1 MKPDI
6 QLKKF
11 FEHDDR
17 FLSLFNAYFY
27 HGESVLKEE
36 YLSPDDSEVV
46 KLVASNHIAVI
57 RRYKENEYFAL
68 FVLEN
73 QSKVDYGMVVRVLRY
88 ISLLYERELRK
99 ASPNNYTPKGTK
111 LPMVRA
117 IVLYTGEK
125 EWDGARKLSDMIL
138 DENGQK
144 IKLDPAEDFFLNI
157 IELNKD
163 VSYNL
168 NNQCV
173 QDFIDLVHQLYDTTI
188 HLGDTDRV
196 YQRDAVLA
204 AYSITKDEQLKL
216 ILEQEEGDVKV
227 CEAMREL
234 FEDATNKGIT
244 KGIGIGIEKGR
255 AEGRAEEKIETN
267 TINLR
272 SIMVNLNLNAD
283 QAMDALSIDAK
294 DRDFYREKLAA
305 LSKN

>member
-27 HGESVLKEE
+27 HEESVLKEE

-46 KLVASNHIAVI
+46 KLVASNHIDVI

-73 QSKVDYGMVVRVLRY
+73 QSKVDYGMVVPVLRY

-125 EWDGARKLSDMIL
+125 EWDGPRKLSDMIL

-144 IKLDPAEDFFLNI
+144 IKLDPAEDFFLNL

-283 QAMDALSIDAK
+283 QAMDALSIDEK

>member
-46 KLVASNHIAVI
+46 KLVASNHIDVI

-73 QSKVDYGMVVRVLRY
+73 QSKVDYGMVVRIMKYQV
-88 ISLLYERELRK
+88 LLYERELRK
-99 ASPNNYTPKGTK
+99 AFPNNYTPKGTK

-125 EWDGARKLSDMIL
+125 EWDGPRKLSDMIL

-144 IKLDPAEDFFLNI
+144 IELDPIEDFSLNL

-234 FEDATNKGIT
+234 FEDARNKGI
-244 KGIGIGIEKGR
+244 
-255 AEGRAEEKIETN
+255 
-267 TINLR
+267 
-272 SIMVNLNLNAD
+272 
-283 QAMDALSIDAK
+283 
-294 DRDFYREKLAA
+294 
-305 LSKN
+305 

>member
-11 FEHDDR
+11 FEHNDR

-36 YLSPDDSEVV
+36 YLSQDDSEVV

-57 RRYKENEYFAL
+57 RRYKESEYFAL
-68 FVLEN
+68 IVLEN

-88 ISLLYERELRK
+88 ISLLYERDLRK

-125 EWDGARKLSDMIL
+125 EWDGPRKLSDMIL

-144 IKLDPAEDFFLNI
+144 IKLDPAEDFFLNL

-173 QDFIDLVHQLYDTTI
+173 QDFMDLVHQLYDTTI
-188 HLGDTDRV
+188 HIGDTDRV
-196 YQRDAVLA
+196 YQRDAVQA

-216 ILEQEEGDVKV
+216 ILEQEAGDVKV

-234 FEDATNKGIT
+234 FQDERNKGISE
-244 KGIGIGIEKGR
+244 GIGI
-255 AEGRAEEKIETN
+255 GRAEEKIET
-267 TINLR
+267 
-272 SIMVNLNLNAD
+272 SISFLHSIIVNLNFNVD
-283 QAMDALSIDAK
+283 QAMDALSIDEK
-294 DRDFYREKLAA
+294 DRDFYREKLAS

>member
-1 MKPDI
+1 
-6 QLKKF
+6 
-11 FEHDDR
+11 
-17 FLSLFNAYFY
+17 
-27 HGESVLKEE
+27 
-36 YLSPDDSEVV
+36 
-46 KLVASNHIAVI
+46 
-57 RRYKENEYFAL
+57 
-68 FVLEN
+68 
-73 QSKVDYGMVVRVLRY
+73 MVVRIMKYQV
-88 ISLLYERELRK
+88 LLYERELRK

-144 IKLDPAEDFFLNI
+144 IELDPAEDFFLNI

-188 HLGDTDRV
+188 HLGDMNRI
-196 YQRDAVLA
+196 YQRDAVQA

-216 ILEQEEGDVKV
+216 ILEQEEGGVKV

-234 FEDATNKGIT
+234 FEDARNQ
-244 KGIGIGIEKGR
+244 
-255 AEGRAEEKIETN
+255 GRAEEKIETS
-267 TINLR
+267 ISNLH
-272 SIMVNLNLNAD
+272 SIMVNLNFNAD
-283 QAMDALSIDAK
+283 QAMDALSIDEK
-294 DRDFYREKLAA
+294 DRDFYREKLAS

>member
-27 HGESVLKEE
+27 QGESVLKEE
-36 YLSPDDSEVV
+36 YLSQDDSEVV
-46 KLVASNHIAVI
+46 KLVASNHIDVI
-57 RRYKENEYFAL
+57 RRYKENEYFTL

-73 QSKVDYGMVVRVLRY
+73 QSKVDYGMVVRIMKYQV
-88 ISLLYERELRK
+88 LLYERELRK

-144 IKLDPAEDFFLNI
+144 IELDPIEDFSLNL

-173 QDFIDLVHQLYDTTI
+173 QDFIDLVHQLYDKSI
-188 HLGDTDRV
+188 HLGDMDRV
-196 YQRDAVLA
+196 YQRDAVQA

-216 ILEQEEGDVKV
+216 ILEQEEGGVKV

-234 FEDATNKGIT
+234 FEDATNKGIALGET
-244 KGIGIGIEKGR
+244 K
-255 AEGRAEEKIETN
+255 AFMAS
-267 TINLR
+267 IN
-272 SIMVNLNLNAD
+272 SIMIKFNLNAD
-283 QAMDALSIDAK
+283 QAMDALSIDEK
-294 DRDFYREKLAA
+294 DRDFYREKLAS

>member
-188 HLGDTDRV
+188 HLGDMNRI
-196 YQRDAVLA
+196 YQRDAVQA

-283 QAMDALSIDAK
+283 QAMDALSIDEK
-294 DRDFYREKLAA
+294 DRDFYREKLAS

>member
-27 HGESVLKEE
+27 QGESVLKEE

-46 KLVASNHIAVI
+46 KLVASNHIDVI

-73 QSKVDYGMVVRVLRY
+73 QSKVDYGMVVRIMKYQV
-88 ISLLYERELRK
+88 LLYERELRK

-144 IKLDPAEDFFLNI
+144 IELDPIEDFSLNL

-173 QDFIDLVHQLYDTTI
+173 QDFMDLVHQLYDKSI
-188 HLGDTDRV
+188 HLGDMDRV
-196 YQRDAVLA
+196 YQRDAVQA

-216 ILEQEEGDVKV
+216 ILEQEEGGVKV

-234 FEDATNKGIT
+234 FEDARNKGIALGET
-244 KGIGIGIEKGR
+244 K
-255 AEGRAEEKIETN
+255 AFMAS
-267 TINLR
+267 IN
-272 SIMVNLNLNAD
+272 SIMIKFNLNAD
-283 QAMDALSIDAK
+283 QAMDALSIDEK

>member
-73 QSKVDYGMVVRVLRY
+73 QSKVDYGMVVPVLRY

-144 IKLDPAEDFFLNI
+144 IKLDPIEDFSLNL

-188 HLGDTDRV
+188 HLGDMNRI
-196 YQRDAVLA
+196 YQRDAVQA

-283 QAMDALSIDAK
+283 QAMDALSIDEK

>member
-6 QLKKF
+6 ALKKF

-27 HGESVLKEE
+27 QGESVLKEE

-46 KLVASNHIAVI
+46 KLVASNHIDVI

-73 QSKVDYGMVVRVLRY
+73 Q
-88 ISLLYERELRK
+88 ILLYERELRK

-173 QDFIDLVHQLYDTTI
+173 QDFMDLVHQLYDTTI

-244 KGIGIGIEKGR
+244 KGIGIGIEKGKAEGR
-255 AEGRAEEKIETN
+255 AEGRAEEKIET
-267 TINLR
+267 TISYLR
-272 SIMVNLNLNAD
+272 SIMVNLNVD
-283 QAMDALSIDAK
+283 VERAMDILSIDEK

>member
-1 MKPDI
+1 
-6 QLKKF
+6 
-11 FEHDDR
+11 
-17 FLSLFNAYFY
+17 
-27 HGESVLKEE
+27 
-36 YLSPDDSEVV
+36 
-46 KLVASNHIAVI
+46 
-57 RRYKENEYFAL
+57 
-68 FVLEN
+68 
-73 QSKVDYGMVVRVLRY
+73 
-88 ISLLYERELRK
+88 
-99 ASPNNYTPKGTK
+99 
-111 LPMVRA
+111 MVRA

-173 QDFIDLVHQLYDTTI
+173 QDFMDLVHQLYDTTI

-244 KGIGIGIEKGR
+244 KGIGIGR
-255 AEGRAEEKIETN
+255 AEGRAEEKIET
-267 TINLR
+267 TISYLR
-272 SIMVNLNLNAD
+272 SIMVNLNVD
-283 QAMDALSIDAK
+283 VERAMDILSIDEK

>member
-1 MKPDI
+1 
-6 QLKKF
+6 
-11 FEHDDR
+11 
-17 FLSLFNAYFY
+17 
-27 HGESVLKEE
+27 
-36 YLSPDDSEVV
+36 
-46 KLVASNHIAVI
+46 
-57 RRYKENEYFAL
+57 
-68 FVLEN
+68 
-73 QSKVDYGMVVRVLRY
+73 MVVRIMKYQV
-88 ISLLYERELRK
+88 LLYERELRK

-188 HLGDTDRV
+188 HLGDMNRI
-196 YQRDAVLA
+196 YQRDAVQA

-244 KGIGIGIEKGR
+244 KGIGIGIEKGKAEGR
-255 AEGRAEEKIETN
+255 AEGRAEEKIET
-267 TINLR
+267 TISYLR
-272 SIMVNLNLNAD
+272 SIMVNLNVD
-283 QAMDALSIDAK
+283 VERAMDILSIDEK

>member
-1 MKPDI
+1 M
-6 QLKKF
+6 
-11 FEHDDR
+11 
-17 FLSLFNAYFY
+17 
-27 HGESVLKEE
+27 
-36 YLSPDDSEVV
+36 
-46 KLVASNHIAVI
+46 VI
-57 RRYKENEYFAL
+57 R
-68 FVLEN
+68 VLH
-73 QSKVDYGMVVRVLRY
+73 D

-125 EWDGARKLSDMIL
+125 EWDGPRKLSDMIL

-144 IKLDPAEDFFLNI
+144 IKLDPIEDFSLNL

-216 ILEQEEGDVKV
+216 ILDQEEGDVKV

-234 FEDATNKGIT
+234 FEDARNQ
-244 KGIGIGIEKGR
+244 
-255 AEGRAEEKIETN
+255 GRAEEKIETS
-267 TINLR
+267 ISFLH
-272 SIMVNLNLNAD
+272 SIMVNLNVD
-283 QAMDALSIDAK
+283 VDRAMDISSIDEK
-294 DRDFYREKLAA
+294 DRDFYREKLAS

>member
-1 MKPDI
+1 M
-6 QLKKF
+6 
-11 FEHDDR
+11 
-17 FLSLFNAYFY
+17 
-27 HGESVLKEE
+27 
-36 YLSPDDSEVV
+36 
-46 KLVASNHIAVI
+46 I

-73 QSKVDYGMVVRVLRY
+73 QSKVDYGMVVRIMKYQV
-88 ISLLYERELRK
+88 LLYERELRK

-125 EWDGARKLSDMIL
+125 EWDGPRKLSDMIL

-144 IKLDPAEDFFLNI
+144 IKLDPAEDFFLNL

-173 QDFIDLVHQLYDTTI
+173 QDFMDLVHQLYDTTI

-216 ILEQEEGDVKV
+216 ILEQEEGGVKV

-234 FEDATNKGIT
+234 FQDERNKGRV
-244 KGIGIGIEKGR
+244 KGR

-283 QAMDALSIDAK
+283 QAMDALSIDEK
-294 DRDFYREKLAA
+294 DRDFYREKLAS

>member
-1 MKPDI
+1 
-6 QLKKF
+6 
-11 FEHDDR
+11 
-17 FLSLFNAYFY
+17 
-27 HGESVLKEE
+27 
-36 YLSPDDSEVV
+36 
-46 KLVASNHIAVI
+46 
-57 RRYKENEYFAL
+57 
-68 FVLEN
+68 
-73 QSKVDYGMVVRVLRY
+73 
-88 ISLLYERELRK
+88 
-99 ASPNNYTPKGTK
+99 
-111 LPMVRA
+111 MVRA

-173 QDFIDLVHQLYDTTI
+173 QDFMDLVHQLYDTTI

-244 KGIGIGIEKGR
+244 KGIGIGIEKGKAEGR
-255 AEGRAEEKIETN
+255 AEGRAEEKIET
-267 TINLR
+267 TISYLR
-272 SIMVNLNLNAD
+272 SIMVNLNVD
-283 QAMDALSIDAK
+283 VERAMDILSIDEK

>member
-11 FEHDDR
+11 FKHDDR

-46 KLVASNHIAVI
+46 KLVVSNHITVI

-88 ISLLYERELRK
+88 ISLLYERDLRK

-117 IVLYTGEK
+117 IVLYTDEK

-144 IKLDPAEDFFLNI
+144 IKLDPAEDFFLNLN
-157 IELNKD
+157 ELNKD

-173 QDFIDLVHQLYDTTI
+173 QDFMDLVHQLYDTTI
-188 HLGDTDRV
+188 HLGDTDHV

-216 ILEQEEGDVKV
+216 ILDQEEGDVKV

-234 FEDATNKGIT
+234 FQDERNKGISE
-244 KGIGIGIEKGR
+244 GIGI
-255 AEGRAEEKIETN
+255 GRAEEKIETS
-267 TINLR
+267 ISFLH
-272 SIMVNLNLNAD
+272 SIMVNLNFNVD
-283 QAMDALSIDAK
+283 QAMDALSIDEK
-294 DRDFYREKLAA
+294 DRDFYREKLAS

>member
-46 KLVASNHIAVI
+46 KLVASNHIDVI

-73 QSKVDYGMVVRVLRY
+73 QSKVDYGMVIRVLHY

-125 EWDGARKLSDMIL
+125 EWDGPRKLSDMIL

-144 IKLDPAEDFFLNI
+144 IELDPIEDFSLNL

-173 QDFIDLVHQLYDTTI
+173 QDFIDLVHQLYDKSI
-188 HLGDTDRV
+188 HLGDMDRV
-196 YQRDAVLA
+196 YQRDAVQA

-216 ILEQEEGDVKV
+216 ILEQEEGGVKV

-244 KGIGIGIEKGR
+244 KGIGIGIEKGK
-255 AEGRAEEKIETN
+255 AEGRAEEKIET
-267 TINLR
+267 TISYLR
-272 SIMVNLNLNAD
+272 SIMVNLNVD
-283 QAMDALSIDAK
+283 VERAMDILSIDEK
-294 DRDFYREKLAA
+294 DRNFYREKLAA

>member
-27 HGESVLKEE
+27 QGESVLKEE

-46 KLVASNHIAVI
+46 KLVASNHIDVI

-73 QSKVDYGMVVRVLRY
+73 QSKVDYGMVVRIMKYQV
-88 ISLLYERELRK
+88 LLYERELRK

-125 EWDGARKLSDMIL
+125 EWDGPRKLSDMIL

-144 IKLDPAEDFFLNI
+144 IELDPIEDFSLNL

-173 QDFIDLVHQLYDTTI
+173 QDFIDLVHQLYDKSI
-188 HLGDTDRV
+188 HLGDMDRV
-196 YQRDAVLA
+196 YQRDAVQA

-216 ILEQEEGDVKV
+216 ILKQEEGDVKV

-244 KGIGIGIEKGR
+244 KGIGIG
-255 AEGRAEEKIETN
+255 RAEEKIETS
-267 TINLR
+267 ISNLH
-272 SIMVNLNLNAD
+272 SIMVNLNFNAD
-283 QAMDALSIDAK
+283 QAMDALSIDEK
-294 DRDFYREKLAA
+294 DRDFYREKLAS

>member
-1 MKPDI
+1 M
-6 QLKKF
+6 
-11 FEHDDR
+11 
-17 FLSLFNAYFY
+17 
-27 HGESVLKEE
+27 
-36 YLSPDDSEVV
+36 
-46 KLVASNHIAVI
+46 
-57 RRYKENEYFAL
+57 
-68 FVLEN
+68 
-73 QSKVDYGMVVRVLRY
+73 
-88 ISLLYERELRK
+88 
-99 ASPNNYTPKGTK
+99 
-111 LPMVRA
+111 
-117 IVLYTGEK
+117 
-125 EWDGARKLSDMIL
+125 
-138 DENGQK
+138 
-144 IKLDPAEDFFLNI
+144 
-157 IELNKD
+157 
-163 VSYNL
+163 
-168 NNQCV
+168 
-173 QDFIDLVHQLYDTTI
+173 
-188 HLGDTDRV
+188 DRV

>member
-1 MKPDI
+1 MKPNI

-46 KLVASNHIAVI
+46 KLVASNHIDVI
-57 RRYKENEYFAL
+57 RRYKESEYFAL
-68 FVLEN
+68 FILEN

-99 ASPNNYTPKGTK
+99 AFPNNYTPKGTK

-125 EWDGARKLSDMIL
+125 EWDGPRKLSDMIL
-138 DENGQK
+138 NENGQK

-173 QDFIDLVHQLYDTTI
+173 QDFIDLVHQLYDKSI
-188 HLGDTDRV
+188 HLGDMNRI
-196 YQRDAVLA
+196 YQRDAVQA

-216 ILEQEEGDVKV
+216 ILEQEEGGVKV

-244 KGIGIGIEKGR
+244 KGIGIG
-255 AEGRAEEKIETN
+255 RAEEKIETS
-267 TINLR
+267 ISNLH
-272 SIMVNLNLNAD
+272 SIMVNLNFNAD
-283 QAMDALSIDAK
+283 QAMDALSIDEK
-294 DRDFYREKLAA
+294 DRDFYREKLAS

>member
-1 MKPDI
+1 
-6 QLKKF
+6 
-11 FEHDDR
+11 
-17 FLSLFNAYFY
+17 
-27 HGESVLKEE
+27 
-36 YLSPDDSEVV
+36 
-46 KLVASNHIAVI
+46 
-57 RRYKENEYFAL
+57 
-68 FVLEN
+68 
-73 QSKVDYGMVVRVLRY
+73 MVVRIMKYQV
-88 ISLLYERELRK
+88 LLYERELRK

-125 EWDGARKLSDMIL
+125 EWDGPRKLSDMIL

-144 IKLDPAEDFFLNI
+144 IELDPAEDFFLNI

-188 HLGDTDRV
+188 HLGDMNRI
-196 YQRDAVLA
+196 YQRDAVQA

-216 ILEQEEGDVKV
+216 ILEQEEGGVKV

-234 FEDATNKGIT
+234 FEDARNQ
-244 KGIGIGIEKGR
+244 
-255 AEGRAEEKIETN
+255 GRAEEKIETS
-267 TINLR
+267 ISNLH
-272 SIMVNLNLNAD
+272 SIMVNLNFNAD
-283 QAMDALSIDAK
+283 QAMDALSIDEK
-294 DRDFYREKLAA
+294 DRDFYREKLAS

>member
-144 IKLDPAEDFFLNI
+144 IKLNPIEDFSLNL

-188 HLGDTDRV
+188 HLGDMNRI
-196 YQRDAVLA
+196 YQRDAVQA

-283 QAMDALSIDAK
+283 QAMDALSIDEK

>member
-1 MKPDI
+1 M
-6 QLKKF
+6 
-11 FEHDDR
+11 
-17 FLSLFNAYFY
+17 
-27 HGESVLKEE
+27 
-36 YLSPDDSEVV
+36 
-46 KLVASNHIAVI
+46 I

-73 QSKVDYGMVVRVLRY
+73 QSKVDYGMVVRIMKYQV
-88 ISLLYERELRK
+88 LLYERELRK

-125 EWDGARKLSDMIL
+125 EWDGPRKLSDMIL

-144 IKLDPAEDFFLNI
+144 IELDPIEDFSLNL

-173 QDFIDLVHQLYDTTI
+173 QDFIDLVHQLYDKSI
-188 HLGDTDRV
+188 HLGDMDRV
-196 YQRDAVLA
+196 YQRDAVQA

-216 ILEQEEGDVKV
+216 ILEQEEGGVKV

-234 FEDATNKGIT
+234 FEDARN
-244 KGIGIGIEKGR
+244 EV
-255 AEGRAEEKIETN
+255 KIETS
-267 TINLR
+267 ISNLH
-272 SIMVNLNLNAD
+272 SIMVNLNFNAD
-283 QAMDALSIDAK
+283 QAMDALSIDEK
-294 DRDFYREKLAA
+294 DRDFYREKLAS

>member
-11 FEHDDR
+11 FEHNDR

-27 HGESVLKEE
+27 QGESVLKEE

-46 KLVASNHIAVI
+46 KLVASNHIDVI

-73 QSKVDYGMVVRVLRY
+73 QSKVDYGMVVRIMKYQV
-88 ISLLYERELRK
+88 LLYERELRK

-144 IKLDPAEDFFLNI
+144 IELDPIEDFSLNL

-216 ILEQEEGDVKV
+216 FLE
-227 CEAMREL
+227 
-234 FEDATNKGIT
+234 
-244 KGIGIGIEKGR
+244 
-255 AEGRAEEKIETN
+255 
-267 TINLR
+267 
-272 SIMVNLNLNAD
+272 
-283 QAMDALSIDAK
+283 
-294 DRDFYREKLAA
+294 
-305 LSKN
+305 